1 MWILGGQGVAGLFPQ
16 GLVHPVDELAVR
28 SLGCNGPDGFKIKDF
43 HVFSLSIFI
52 FLLSYKPP
60 GFRRRA
66 SGFIDRALRRRG
78 CGHPPSADAAFPGR
92 LQSWPA
98 PPQQVRQE
106 QPRWACPSSCPCP
119 AASWPGVTAHP
130 SQDTRPDMRRYY
142 SRVFWKFQWFCSRSA
157 RSKCRTAIHVG
168 QVNKISEL
176 IDKYFAFLY
185 NSVGNRCKSST

>member
-16 GLVHPVDELAVR
+16 GLVHPADELAVR

-98 PPQQVRQE
+98 PPQRCGRSSLGGLVRPLVHVRRLHGRVV
-106 QPRWACPSSCPCP
+106 QPPLPRICGLTCADIIAEYFGNFNGFVVDPH
-119 AASWPGVTAHP
+119 A
-130 SQDTRPDMRRYY
+130 Q
-142 SRVFWKFQWFCSRSA
+142 SA
-157 RSKCRTAIHVG
+157 
-168 QVNKISEL
+168 EL
-176 IDKYFAFLY
+176 QHMLGK
-185 NSVGNRCKSST
+185 

>member
-1 MWILGGQGVAGLFPQ
+1 MARTASKSRTFMC
-16 GLVHPVDELAVR
+16 
-28 SLGCNGPDGFKIKDF
+28 SL
-43 HVFSLSIFI
+43 SLSIFI

-92 LQSWPA
+92 LQSRPA

-106 QPRWACPSSCPCP
+106 QLRWACPPSCLCP

-130 SQDTRPDMRRYY
+130 SQDMRPDMRRYY

-185 NSVGNRCKSST
+185 NSVGNRCKRST